1 MQRLLI
7 LTALTLIIFFGI
19 SYLWQKP
26 TNQPEE
32 EKIEQ
37 SINLNNEPAVE
48 KESAPVENVKDEKTS
63 DFEFPPIEI
72 PDIPRPVYNE
82 LPPPLPP
89 RPSVKN
95 TPSINNKPD
104 IRESI
109 DDNDSKMIENEL
121 GKERIYQSPSNS
133 ISEIEVVSKV
143 FPKDIVDELIS
154 EGIIKEK
161 VTLKSANTILELTV
175 DTNGRVKKTKIIR
188 GGSSENRNTINT
200 LIETAASRW
209 IFKSYI
215 DSNGDAQE
223 FLTQVE
229 FKPEDF

>member
-7 LTALTLIIFFGI
+7 FITLTLIIFFGVSAI
-19 SYLWQKP
+19 WSKS
-26 TNQPEE
+26 TSQPEE

-37 SINLNNEPAVE
+37 SENLNYKPAIE
-48 KESAPVENVKDEKTS
+48 KESAPVEDVKDEKTS

-72 PDIPRPVYNE
+72 PDIPKPVYNE

-89 RPSVKN
+89 QRIKPSPTIK
-95 TPSINNKPD
+95 TEPD

-109 DDNDSKMIENEL
+109 DDNNSKKIEDAL
-121 GKERIYQSPSNS
+121 GKEKIYQSPANS
-133 ISEIEVVSKV
+133 TNNIEVVSKV
-143 FPKDIVDELIS
+143 FPKDIVDELITS
-154 EGIIKEK
+154 GVIKDRA
-161 VTLKSANTILELTV
+161 VLKSKNTIVELLV
-175 DTNGRVKKTKIIR
+175 DTNGNVKKTKIIR

-209 IFKSYI
+209 VFKPYI
-215 DSNGDAQE
+215 DSTGDAQE

-229 FKPEDF
+229 FRPEDF